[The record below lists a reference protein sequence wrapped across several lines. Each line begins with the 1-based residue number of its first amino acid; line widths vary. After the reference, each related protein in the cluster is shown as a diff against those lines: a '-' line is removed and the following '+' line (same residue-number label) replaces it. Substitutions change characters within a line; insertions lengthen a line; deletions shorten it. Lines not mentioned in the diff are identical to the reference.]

1 MATSKEYAYYVKGNR
16 IAVVQ
21 KDWTF
26 SGGQTLSQPGL
37 NDLGTMGALLWKSP
51 VEDVTKGIEL
61 QYVYSPTYNLQSTG
75 TEGTDF
81 HRFIGWGSD
90 GTNLLLFTFSGA
102 SSVVDLSSLFAADD
116 WILISGSG
124 RWSGLHQVKST
135 GAATGVLTLKTKCN
149 LKPSKIT
156 VTGTFEAD
164 DETFIG
170 DDTGNI
176 VDIETFKDVINSTRA
191 NPHIF
196 ITDAAHG
203 NNSGLFSLTSNDT
216 SGKITLNQKI
226 SIDTDGDYTETSA
239 TATDGGSD
247 EVTIYNAFHE
257 QLSVYENIEVMQ
269 DESFEVDVTRYQ
281 GNALVYYLKARYAED
296 AGNIEGKEYFMR
308 EFRRMVEKH
317 ESNKVIGPRR
327 MQGFSHF
334 SNN

>member
-51 VEDVTKGIEL
+51 VEDVTRGIEL

-90 GTNLLLFTFSGA
+90 GANLLLFTFGA
-102 SSVVDLSSLFAADD
+102 SAVANLSSLFAADD
-116 WILISGSG
+116 WILIKGSG

-135 GAATGVLTLKTKCN
+135 GGTTGILTLKTRCN
-149 LKPSKIT
+149 IPAAKLSTTVNFTTSETIT
-156 VTGTFEAD
+156 GQNAD
-164 DETFIG
+164 HKM
-170 DDTGNI
+170 
-176 VDIETFKDVINSTRA
+176 DIEAYKDATSSRSERYIFIDLADKDV
-191 NPHIF
+191 
-196 ITDAAHG
+196 
-203 NNSGLFSLTSNDT
+203 NSGLFSLSDNTT
-216 SGKITLNQKI
+216 SGVLTSSKRIV
-226 SIDTDGDYTETSA
+226 IDADGDYTEEDAAMEAESSTN
-239 TATDGGSD
+239 D
-247 EVTIYNAFHE
+247 VIVIYNAFYE
-257 QLSVYENIEVMQ
+257 QLSVYEGVEVMQ

>member
-51 VEDVTKGIEL
+51 VEDVTRGIEL

-90 GTNLLLFTFSGA
+90 GANLLLFTFGA
-102 SSVVDLSSLFAADD
+102 SAVANLSSLFAADD
-116 WILISGSG
+116 WILIKGSG

-135 GAATGVLTLKTKCN
+135 GGTTGILTLKTRCN
-149 LKPSKIT
+149 IPAAKLSTTVNFTTSETIT
-156 VTGTFEAD
+156 GQNAD
-164 DETFIG
+164 HKM
-170 DDTGNI
+170 
-176 VDIETFKDVINSTRA
+176 DIEAYKDATSSRSERY
-191 NPHIF
+191 IF
-196 ITDAAHG
+196 IDLADKAV
-203 NNSGLFSLTSNDT
+203 NSGLFSLSDNTTSGVLTSN
-216 SGKITLNQKI
+216 KRIV
-226 SIDTDGDYTETSA
+226 IDADGDYTEENAAMEAESSTNDA
-239 TATDGGSD
+239 I
-247 EVTIYNAFHE
+247 VIYNAFYE
-257 QLSVYENIEVMQ
+257 QLSVYEGVEVMQ